1 MPPRDQR
8 ERAIRVEDDLGGRLP
23 PGQVVT
29 RAWPVLHHGEVPR
42 VHLASWRLTV
52 GGLVENPLTLTWEE
66 LSALPRQKRVND
78 VHCVTHWSKLD
89 NEWEGV
95 GVQELLRRAVPK
107 PEARFVLQ
115 TAAGGYTTNLPLADV
130 DREENLVATHHGG
143 EPLSPEH
150 GWPCRLVIPHV
161 YFWKGAK
168 WLTGLTLLAEDCP
181 GFWERNGYHSRGD
194 PFEEERF
201 RDDW

>member
-1 MPPRDQR
+1 MPPADRK
-8 ERAIRVEDDLGGRLP
+8 ERAIRVGDDLGGRLP
-23 PGQVVT
+23 PGQVAT

-42 VHLASWRLTV
+42 VDLGAWRLTV
-52 GGLVENPLTLTWEE
+52 DGLVENPLSLTFEE

-95 GVQELLRRAVPK
+95 PVRELLRRAVPK

-130 DREENLVATHHGG
+130 DREENLLATHHGG

-150 GWPCRLVIPHV
+150 GWPCRLVIPHL

-168 WLTGLTLLAEDCP
+168 WLTGLTLLSEDSP
-181 GFWERNGYHSRGD
+181 GYWERNGYHARGD
-194 PFEEERF
+194 PFKEERF